1 MKAETF
7 NPVLRRPPGSRL
19 FLMLPFLFLLI
30 LSCQKGDEPYPGM
43 AFVALAWE
51 VTEPEYLEMENPFI
65 PPVFYWDWFY
75 RIDPGVYYIYY
86 EGRHRVGGKIN
97 PFAWELEYEIWE
109 YEGKRG
115 RHYWQDGEN
124 GPDAYFTIVCSPFGP
139 EVYHEK
145 YTPEKSL
152 LPDERIL
159 PAPGTEKEIIL
170 EEFAHSF
177 GIRLRYRQVIP
188 RSTITE

>member
-1 MKAETF
+1 MKAERF
-7 NPVLRRPPGSRL
+7 NPANLRSPKNR
-19 FLMLPFLFLLI
+19 LMLLLPVLLLLI
-30 LSCQKGDEPYPGM
+30 VSCQKGDEPYPGM
-43 AFVALAWE
+43 AFVSLSWE
-51 VTEPEYLEMENPFI
+51 VTEPEYIEMENPFI

-75 RIDPGVYYIYY
+75 RIDPGVYFIYY
-86 EGRHRVGGKIN
+86 EGRHRVGGKAT
-97 PFAWELEYEIWE
+97 PYAWELEYEIWE

-115 RHYWQDGEN
+115 RHYWQDGEP
-124 GPDAYFTIVCSPFGP
+124 GPDAYFTIICLPFGP

-145 YTPEKSL
+145 YNTEKRLQS
-152 LPDERIL
+152 EEQIM
-159 PAPGTEKEIIL
+159 PALGTEKEIVL